1 MKKITVLTTFH
12 QPGLEKYGQRMIDSF
27 AKRVD
32 SKIKLIVYA
41 EDCKPSNPNPEQIT
55 ILDAIEV
62 LPKLNAFKAR
72 WSNVDKANGI
82 PPDDIKARRPRD
94 WHKKFKWDAVRFANK
109 TYAVYD
115 ACTRS
120 KDWCVWMDADTFV
133 HSDWSYDDFIKLLPN
148 DKWITYVGRGKGS
161 ATWPECGF
169 YGMNLHNTVCQEFL
183 TEFERVYE
191 DADNGIFKLE
201 EWHDSFVFGDILNRM
216 IQTYPNVLDYTA
228 EMILKGAITGGG
240 GHPLINSELGRWMDH
255 LKGARKESGKSLDK
269 DLVKNRQEEYWNES

>member
-120 KDWCVWMDADTFV
+120 KDWCVWMGIHLYTV
-133 HSDWSYDDFIKLLPN
+133 IGH
-148 DKWITYVGRGKGS
+148 
-161 ATWPECGF
+161 
-169 YGMNLHNTVCQEFL
+169 MNSLQNNFQMINGLH
-183 TEFERVYE
+183 
-191 DADNGIFKLE
+191 
-201 EWHDSFVFGDILNRM
+201 M
-216 IQTYPNVLDYTA
+216 
-228 EMILKGAITGGG
+228 
-240 GHPLINSELGRWMDH
+240 
-255 LKGARKESGKSLDK
+255 
-269 DLVKNRQEEYWNES
+269 